1 MTLQLWLM
9 YLMLVIIA
17 AATPGPAILFVVTSS
32 TLHGWRKAVFAASG
46 NIAGLLCL
54 GILAVTGLGT
64 ILKTSE
70 LIYSVVKYAGAA
82 YLVWLGIKLILQ
94 KNPVIAARNSKRVA
108 GDVSAA
114 KLFFQAFGIAMSN
127 PKAIVFLTA
136 LLPQFINIHQPL
148 VSQFSILIG
157 TLMLMSFSF
166 LMLYALL
173 AHNATIW
180 LSRPGRMKVFNR
192 ASGSLFI
199 GFGAL
204 LAASSNT

>member
-1 MTLQLWLM
+1 MTFQLWLM

-17 AATPGPAILFVVTSS
+17 TATPGPAILFVVTSS
-32 TLHGWRKAVFAASG
+32 TVHGWRKAVFAASG

-82 YLVWLGIKLILQ
+82 YLIWLGIKLILQ
-94 KNPVIAARNSKRVA
+94 KNTDIAARNNKRVS
-108 GDVSAA
+108 GDASVF
-114 KLFFQAFGIAMSN
+114 KLFFQAFGVAMSN

-136 LLPQFINIHQPL
+136 LFPQFVNIHQPL
-148 VSQFSILIG
+148 VPQFSILIS
-157 TLMLMSFSF
+157 TLMVLSFSF
-166 LMLYALL
+166 LMLYAFL
-173 AHNATIW
+173 AHNTKIW
-180 LSRPGRMKVFNR
+180 LSEPGRLKVFNR